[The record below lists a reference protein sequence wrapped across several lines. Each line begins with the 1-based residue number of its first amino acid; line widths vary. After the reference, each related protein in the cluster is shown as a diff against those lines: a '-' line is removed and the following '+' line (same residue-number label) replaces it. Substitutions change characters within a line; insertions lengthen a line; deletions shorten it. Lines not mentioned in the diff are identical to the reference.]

1 MTSFLYWN
9 IEIFYSSASE
19 VAALK
24 LESFDVF
31 SQFIMVLF
39 LEDCQFTVDLTS
51 KHFPYKRKQEI
62 RRRITDYGGTISY
75 ILNNKVCQNSF
86 HYKVLSCSRCWST
99 CSYQSEKMFILFI
112 TWSSLVLGRKYLEAS
127 DATFNL
133 LALNKY
139 VNIFESWSTLWNI
152 WS

>member
-1 MTSFLYWN
+1 LKFFKVLQ
-9 IEIFYSSASE
+9 

-75 ILNNKVCQNSF
+75 ILNNKVCQNSW
-86 HYKVLSCSRCWST
+86 LSLQST
-99 CSYQSEKMFILFI
+99 IVQQMLVNLQLSE
-112 TWSSLVLGRKYLEAS
+112 
-127 DATFNL
+127 
-133 LALNKY
+133 
-139 VNIFESWSTLWNI
+139 
-152 WS
+152 